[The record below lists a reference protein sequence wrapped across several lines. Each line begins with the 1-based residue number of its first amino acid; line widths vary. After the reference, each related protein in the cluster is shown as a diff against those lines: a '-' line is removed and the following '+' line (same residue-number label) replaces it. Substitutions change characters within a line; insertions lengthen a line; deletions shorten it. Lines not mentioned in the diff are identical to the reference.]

1 MTGGAPGGAPRYKAT
16 CSDHA
21 VQKGVASVMA
31 SISNKDDTM
40 TKTFVIASLVCAAVA
55 GTAAILPARGA
66 APSPAPQNGATLETC
81 TLAPAMGAPFL
92 GQYDPARARL
102 IVGALL
108 AAQETAIGIT
118 PAQLPVWRA
127 YTVAVIGMLPSGE
140 RLALWQAQQA
150 KEPRKPFAVPEA
162 ISDALLAK
170 AEGARK
176 VKDAITALRAA
187 LTPEQMKLAELPQER
202 LMGHLGDL
210 IAARQSEMA
219 APPAG
224 CGSY

>member
-1 MTGGAPGGAPRYKAT
+1 MK
-16 CSDHA
+16 
-21 VQKGVASVMA
+21 
-31 SISNKDDTM
+31 
-40 TKTFVIASLVCAAVA
+40 KTFVLASLVCAAVA
-55 GTAAILPARGA
+55 GAAATLPARGA
-66 APSPAPQNGATLETC
+66 TTGASAPQDGATLETC
-81 TLAPAMGAPFL
+81 SLAPAMGAPFL

-127 YTVAVIGMLPSGE
+127 YTVAVIGILPTGE
-140 RLALWQAQQA
+140 RLAAWQAQQA

-176 VKDAITALRAA
+176 LKDAITALRAA

-210 IAARQSEMA
+210 IAARQAEMA
-219 APPAG
+219 APPPG
-224 CGSY
+224 CGPN

>member
-1 MTGGAPGGAPRYKAT
+1 
-16 CSDHA
+16 
-21 VQKGVASVMA
+21 MA
-31 SISNKDDTM
+31 SICNKDDIM
-40 TKTFVIASLVCAAVA
+40 KKTFVLASLFCAAVA
-55 GTAAILPARGA
+55 GAAATLPARGA
-66 APSPAPQNGATLETC
+66 ANGGAAPQTPPTLESC

-102 IVGALL
+102 IVGAML

-118 PAQLPVWRA
+118 PAQVPVWRA
-127 YTVAVIGMLPSGE
+127 YTVAVIAMLPTGE

-162 ISDALLAK
+162 IADTLLAK

-176 VKDAITALRAA
+176 LKDAITALRAA

-224 CGSY
+224 CGPY